1 MTRRSDAGRG
11 ALEDLQLARG
21 QPPAAAA
28 TPQDELAAVLERVRR
43 LRYDHNNP
51 ERFHAERSDIAG
63 ALGGLLG
70 RLRGAD
76 APAVAPPRGAR
87 ERCGR
92 SPERRL
98 PPPFRSAGAPA
109 GARPILHLKAPR

>member
-1 MTRRSDAGRG
+1 MSRRSDAGRG
-11 ALEDLQLARG
+11 ALEDLQQTRL
-21 QPPAAAA
+21 QPPSAAA

-70 RLRGAD
+70 RLRD
-76 APAVAPPRGAR
+76 AGDATPPPRPTAR
-87 ERCGR
+87 ERGGR
-92 SPERRL
+92 SPERPHPL
-98 PPPFRSAGAPA
+98 PFRTAGAPA
-109 GARPILHLKAPR
+109 GARPILHLKDPR

>member
-11 ALEDLQLARG
+11 ALEDLQQARG
-21 QPPAAAA
+21 RPPAAAA
-28 TPQDELAAVLERVRR
+28 SPQDELAAVLERVRR

-70 RLRGAD
+70 RLRD
-76 APAVAPPRGAR
+76 AGDVAPPPRPTAR
-87 ERCGR
+87 EGSGR
-92 SPERRL
+92 SPERPHM
-98 PPPFRSAGAPA
+98 PPPRAAGAPA
-109 GARPILHLKAPR
+109 GARPILHLKDPR

>member
-11 ALEDLQLARG
+11 ALEDLQQARG
-21 QPPAAAA
+21 RPPAAGA

-70 RLRGAD
+70 RLRD
-76 APAVAPPRGAR
+76 AGDAAPPLRPSAR

-92 SPERRL
+92 SSEPPLLAPRRA
-98 PPPFRSAGAPA
+98 AGAPA
-109 GARPILHLKAPR
+109 GERPILHLKDPR